1 MKPGSGSVFKSI
13 QVEETDAV
21 PIPAG
26 SFLADKD
33 VTKLIYPFFCKE
45 GGVFCSV
52 ESCSTRQKGNE
63 ERCASNLPT

>member
-45 GGVFCSV
+45 GGVFLQCRIMQYP
-52 ESCSTRQKGNE
+52 T
-63 ERCASNLPT
+63 ERK